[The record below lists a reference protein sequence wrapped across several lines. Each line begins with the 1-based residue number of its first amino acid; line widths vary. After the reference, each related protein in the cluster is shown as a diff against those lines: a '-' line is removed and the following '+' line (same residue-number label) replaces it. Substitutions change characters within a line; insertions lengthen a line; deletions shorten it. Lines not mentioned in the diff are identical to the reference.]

1 MDSTSPVHKIR
12 FKHGSVEFEA
22 EGDAALVQAQFTEF
36 MAAMKAAPPPA
47 APIQAEQPPPPAAPA
62 IPPIADTT
70 RAGNGTETAFADDM
84 MSRVF
89 QVKGGMV
96 SLLALPRGDHPAR
109 DATVMLLYGFER
121 LANNAAVTGV
131 TLMEA
136 CRQSGVQVGSR
147 LDRVMEAQREY
158 VNAGGARRGRRYS
171 LNNPGKRRAEALI
184 AALV

>member
-22 EGDAALVQAQFTEF
+22 EGDPTLVQAQFTEF
-36 MAAMKAAPPPA
+36 MAAMKAAPPQP
-47 APIQAEQPPPPAAPA
+47 APIQAELPPTTPPPPAD
-62 IPPIADTT
+62 DTT
-70 RAGNGTETAFADDM
+70 RAGNGAETAFTDDM
-84 MSRVF
+84 MGRVF
-89 QVKGGMV
+89 QAKGGMV

-109 DATVMLLYGFER
+109 DATLMLLYGFER
-121 LANNAAVTGV
+121 LANNSAVTGV

-147 LDRVMEAQREY
+147 LDRVMEAQQEF

-171 LNNPGKRRAEALI
+171 LNNPGRRRAEALI